1 MAKFNNS
8 IATAKTKKSFLQQ
21 AGILSGQFGGY
32 EAYGDAFLFDLDND
46 DTFLLRQEIKNSFFS
61 KIYRMECVININNV
75 TGLEDFEYKLELK
88 GIWDTK
94 GSLVKIWGD
103 EELADSF
110 NSSPMF
116 PNFNALLKQVQIEFL
131 QIKYSSDAERLT
143 IRLIPYAG
151 SMVWMMIPP
160 IAYQVKIWDEE
171 LKAVSEI
178 IKLLY
183 NYAKGYQNAGVS

>member
-1 MAKFNNS
+1 MSKYNNS
-8 IATAKTKKSFLQQ
+8 IAEAKTKKSFLQQ
-21 AGILSGQFGGY
+21 AGKLSGQFGGY
-32 EAYGDAFLFDLDND
+32 EERGGAFLFDLDND
-46 DTFLLRQEIKNSFFS
+46 DTFLLRQEIKSSFFS
-61 KIYRMECVININNV
+61 KIYRMECIVSINNV

-88 GIWDTK
+88 GMWDTK
-94 GSLVKIWGD
+94 GSLVKVWGD

-110 NSSPMF
+110 NSSPLLQHL
-116 PNFNALLKQVQIEFL
+116 NALLKQVQIEFL
-131 QIKYSSDAERLT
+131 QIKYSSDEERLM

-160 IAYQVKIWDEE
+160 VAYQVKIWDEE

-183 NYAKGYQNAGVS
+183 NYTKGYQNVGVQ